1 MICLNLF
8 LSVFVRCKC
17 SVFFLIKQHLKKQS
31 RDTVQFTLPK
41 ASKTFYNPG
50 HSTSPN
56 TRRSPSLHALFLSVT
71 FLPEQRSLLQY
82 TDPPPDTILSNLA
95 AVPENSMLPAPET
108 LQNSVPV
115 QRTSTE
121 PLPEPLT
128 WNAASFA
135 FSCFIST
142 LPAPDTKNST
152 LSAFILSTL
161 KLPLP

>member
-1 MICLNLF
+1 MYVTDN
-8 LSVFVRCKC
+8 R
-17 SVFFLIKQHLKKQS
+17 
-31 RDTVQFTLPK
+31 P
-41 ASKTFYNPG
+41 YY
-50 HSTSPN
+50 STSPN

-71 FLPEQRSLLQY
+71 FLPEQRSLLQH

-135 FSCFIST
+135 FSCFISI
-142 LPAPDTKNST
+142 LPAPDTKT
-152 LSAFILSTL
+152 LLCRHSSCRLSNFHCLDIGNGLCSALLHILL
-161 KLPLP
+161 